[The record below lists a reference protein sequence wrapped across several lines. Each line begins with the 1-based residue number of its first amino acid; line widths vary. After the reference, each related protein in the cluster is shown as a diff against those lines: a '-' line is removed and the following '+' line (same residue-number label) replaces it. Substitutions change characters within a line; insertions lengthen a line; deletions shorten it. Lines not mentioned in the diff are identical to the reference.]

1 MQKLQ
6 VLTDQGW
13 AFVLCFVGKRIET
26 TTDRAK
32 ALPRNCPDLADRT
45 LAEFEKDFPDQQFR
59 LN

>member
-13 AFVLCFVGKRIET
+13 AFVLCFVGKRIEIT
-26 TTDRAK
+26 ADRAQ
-32 ALPRNCPDLADRT
+32 ALPRNCPELANSI
-45 LAEFEKDFPDQQFR
+45 LSEFEKDFPDKQFR